1 MKKYLK
7 SHDNQK
13 IGNLSQNKAKKAKA
27 QKTLDNEEEAF
38 KEFMCP
44 LCMKL
49 IQKCVTT
56 LCGHS
61 YCDSCLDDY
70 LIYK

>member
-7 SHDNQK
+7 SQDNQK
-13 IGNLSQNKAKKAKA
+13 IGNLGQNKAKKAKA
-27 QKTLDNEEEAF
+27 QKSSDNEEEAF

-49 IQKCVTT
+49 IHKCVTT